1 MSGQVGVVGAGTMGR
16 GIAEVAALAG
26 FDVVVWY
33 VAPETGESVAAALQ
47 RSLTRRVERGELAR
61 EVADAALRRCSTTAE
76 LSELAGCALVV
87 EAVVEE
93 LATKRALFAELDR
106 HLADTAVLATNT
118 STLSVASIAAAVRR
132 PERVCGIHFFNPAP
146 VMALVE
152 VARPAGAS
160 DATIEAALA
169 FARACGK
176 TPVEVADRP
185 GFIVNALLFP
195 YLNGAVRM
203 LAEGVATAEA
213 IDEAMVGGCNM
224 PIGPLHLL
232 DLIGLDTSVA
242 ILDALAEATGDPA
255 VTAAP
260 LLREMVAAGRLGRKS
275 GSGFF
280 GYEAR

>member
-1 MSGQVGVVGAGTMGR
+1 MSGQVGVVGAGTMGL
-16 GIAEVAALAG
+16 GIAEVAAVAG

-33 VAPETGESVAAALQ
+33 VAPETAESVAASLR
-47 RSLTRRVERGELAR
+47 RSLARRAERGALAP
-61 EVADAALRRCSTTAE
+61 EAADAARGRCSATAA
-76 LSELAGCALVV
+76 LSGLAGCGLVV
-87 EAVVEE
+87 EAVVED
-93 LATKRALFAELDR
+93 LATKQAIFVELDR

-118 STLSVASIAAAVRR
+118 STLSVAAIAASVRR

-160 DATIEAALA
+160 EATIDAALA
-169 FARACGK
+169 FVRACGK

-203 LAEGVATAEA
+203 LADGVAAADA
-213 IDEAMVGGCNM
+213 IDAAMVGGCNM

-255 VTAAP
+255 VTAVP
-260 LLREMVAAGRLGRKS
+260 LLRELVAAGRLGRKS
-275 GSGFF
+275 GAGFF
-280 GYEAR
+280 AYGAS